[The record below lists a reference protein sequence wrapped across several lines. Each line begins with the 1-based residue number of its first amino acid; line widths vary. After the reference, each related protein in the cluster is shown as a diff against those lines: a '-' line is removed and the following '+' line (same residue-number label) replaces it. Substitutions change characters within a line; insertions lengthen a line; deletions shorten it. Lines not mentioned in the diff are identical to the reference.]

1 MLEGGATIRARGVE
15 PDIQRSV
22 RSCAA
27 VAISGR
33 RRISRAEPASEPRPA
48 LVRRVLVIAWLSLP
62 AEEPDCGR
70 GADHEDSDEN
80 ARLEQERSPRFTN
93 P

>member
-1 MLEGGATIRARGVE
+1 MTFPITYIMPVPGRWWSLDIGRGGG
-15 PDIQRSV
+15 RSV

-33 RRISRAEPASEPRPA
+33 RRIPRAEPASEPKPA
-48 LVRRVLVIAWLSLP
+48 LVRRVLVIAWSLLP

-80 ARLEQERSPRFTN
+80 ACLE
-93 P
+93 